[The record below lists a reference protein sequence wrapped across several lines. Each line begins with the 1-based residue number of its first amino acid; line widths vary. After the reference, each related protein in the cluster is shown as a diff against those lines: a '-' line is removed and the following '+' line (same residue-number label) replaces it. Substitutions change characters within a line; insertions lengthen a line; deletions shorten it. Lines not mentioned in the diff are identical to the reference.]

1 VNKNPIAIV
10 GLSALFPGS
19 PTVPTFWRNIVA
31 AKDLTSEVPASHW
44 LASDYFAADPK
55 TPDRTYCQ
63 RGAFLPEVPF
73 NPLAYGIPPSII
85 PATDTSQLLSLMLA
99 DRVLKDAG
107 GAEKMNLERV
117 GIILGVAGTTELT
130 AHMSGR
136 MAHGQWANGLRKQGF
151 AEEQIEA
158 ACAQIAEE
166 FVPWQESTFPGLLGN
181 VVAGRIANRFDLG
194 GTNCVVDAACA
205 GSLAALSM
213 AVNELQL
220 GQADMVIAGG
230 VDTLNDPLM
239 FLCFSKTPALSPT
252 GDCRPFSDA
261 ADGTILGE
269 GIAMFALKRLAD
281 AERDGDH
288 VYALIAGL
296 GSSSDGRA
304 KSVYA
309 PRPDGQA
316 RALRRAYEAADFSPR
331 TVELIEAHGTA
342 TRVGDRAEFEGLR
355 MVFADTADEANPTN
369 WCALGSVK
377 SQIGHTKAA
386 AGSAGMFKAVMA
398 LHHKV
403 LPPTAKVERPQS
415 EMKIESSPFYLNTEM
430 RPWIR
435 NSEHPRR
442 AGVSSFGFGGSNFHV
457 ALEEYTGP
465 AARPAKLRTTPSE
478 LFVLA
483 AGTSDSLLKL
493 VDELANAASS
503 AIHPET
509 FQRLAFETQQKFD
522 RSSSLRLAVIA
533 ENGPQAAEK
542 LRRAKTLIADAKF
555 PIKDPSGIYCQQA
568 DKTDGQIGFL
578 FPGQGSQFIGMGA
591 DLALNFEAARET
603 WDKAAEQLPLHDI
616 AFPPTTFNEETRN
629 AQRQRLQSTEWA
641 QPAIGVC
648 SLSYLQLLRAAGIT
662 PDCVAGHSFGELTA
676 LCATGVIDEATFVK
690 LARRRGEI
698 MNDTVT
704 TPGGMLAVLLTDESR
719 SLLSKPLP
727 PGLVVANHNSPRQVV
742 ISGELEAIQKF
753 EQSLTDQRI
762 TCQRLQVAHAF
773 HSPQMT
779 AASETFRD
787 LLHKETFHK
796 AEQPVFCNVDA
807 MQHDDPQTLSA
818 LLSRQLREPVRFQEI
833 VERMYDRGVRV
844 FVEVGPQDVLT
855 KLVGQCLSGRPHLA
869 VAVNRRGANGVTQFW
884 HALAQ
889 LFVEGVSLDFTNL
902 WDEAP
907 TSNGPEAPKPHDI
920 MICGSNYGKPY
931 PANAVPPQPGL
942 PPKPRAAEI
951 RAAEPVPNS
960 FNAVLPSVAATH
972 VSPPL
977 AQPLSIPSPAFE
989 TPTAMSHNTSEYSPA
1004 FDEISRQTASAHQ
1017 TFLQAMTASH
1027 QAFLQAMQNSFG
1039 PSDML
1044 GIAVSAPQFSA
1055 APFAVADTQSMN
1067 VSSSASY
1074 SNNVAATNQSQPTHS
1089 APAYT
1094 DRPAVRELAIHSTPV
1109 EVPQSFATQPASAP
1123 PAESIDFSGLLL
1135 EVVAEKTGYPA
1146 EVLELDMHMESDL
1159 GIDSIKRVEILSALV
1174 ERIPEFAAVE
1184 TSQIGGLRTLREVL
1198 DLINHS
1204 APATAVARASGGT
1217 NAAHSSAT
1225 ASVAAQSPSASSSA
1239 VDARQ
1244 TLLAVVAE
1252 KTGYPAE
1259 VLELD
1264 MQLESDL
1271 GIDSIKRVEILSALV
1286 ERIPALAAVETSQ
1299 IGGLRT
1305 LREILEMVQQ
1315 SAPAE
1320 QPASPSQSAH
1330 QPTSRT
1336 PAPPAGADFVKLMLA
1351 VVAEKTGYPAEVLEL
1366 DMQLEADL
1374 GIDSIKRVEIL
1385 STLVERIP
1393 SLAAVETS
1401 QIGGLRTLREI
1412 LEMIQ
1417 QSAPQL
1423 ESPVQT
1429 TQKPA
1434 ASVAASTGSHQPT
1447 ARPSASPVAIDLAK
1461 LLLAVVAEKTGYP
1474 SDVLELD
1481 MEIESGLG
1489 IDSIKRVEILSE
1501 LVDRVPQLQDM
1512 DSSVIGGLRTL
1523 ADILRVIQAH
1533 VGGGGTVKSSA
1544 EPTKAADV
1552 DQAAAVN
1559 RFPVLLVD
1567 APPGC
1572 FAASAFDSTEEL
1584 LLLVKNPQSR
1594 VTKVAA
1600 ELQQRLA
1607 QQGVAARVV
1616 SSLPENPRQ
1625 VIHLDGLADIAQP
1638 EQALDIVRS
1647 AFQTARTMARIGAP
1661 ANRLFVTVQ
1670 NTGGRLGVDGC
1681 AGPEVFL
1688 AGMSGLIKTLSHEWP
1703 GSSVKAIDME
1713 TKGLSPIELA
1723 ERLLD
1728 ELLFAG
1734 PEVEIGLSADG
1745 RRSTLRCATSGD
1757 RSSQNGSTKAIAP
1770 SLKDGAVVVVSG
1782 GARGVTAQALRE
1794 LAAGVRC
1801 KFVLLGRTALETEPT
1816 WATGVERTND
1826 LKQARLNDRSKG
1838 RPALSDVERDVQR
1851 VLTQREVRANIAAL
1865 EKAGSEVCYLDVD
1878 LLDAAKLQS
1887 ALQNV
1892 RKKWGP
1898 ISGVVHAAGVLA
1910 DRRVED
1916 KTDEQFD
1923 SVLRTKVSGLRHLL
1937 DATRDD
1943 PLSVIALFSSV
1954 AARFGNVGQCD
1965 YAAANE
1971 ILNKVA
1977 ASEQKRRGPSCLVK
1991 SFNWGPWDGGMVTPG
2006 LKAMFAQRGVS
2017 LIPLVGG
2024 GQAFANELLHPQDR
2038 HAEVV
2043 VVAGE
2048 AADSLGNSTAPKNSL
2063 DLRVNRTR
2071 YPFLDSHCIE
2081 DVPVVPVVLAV
2092 EWFHRA
2098 AQSLNP
2104 GRVVNAIRD
2113 VKVLKGILLHDLDR
2127 GQNLRIVSE
2136 PIDAS
2141 TIQLELTDVRGVKHY
2156 RCIAELSGPLEQ
2168 SEPQLNWSRM
2178 KNGKTW
2184 PWSVEHV
2191 YDQLFHGPDFHVI
2204 KSLDALGDE
2213 GGAATMQLSGR
2224 TTWPHGP
2231 WQTQPVVLD
2240 GAIQLALLWGV
2251 QSSGKTSIP
2260 MSVGT
2265 YRGYIRPQETPMSC
2279 EVRLRHQSR
2288 HANHFDIRILSESNE
2303 VVAELEN
2310 LEMVLHLD
2318 ARGHRA

>member
-1 VNKNPIAIV
+1 MNKNPIAIV

-31 AKDLTSEVPASHW
+31 AKDLTCEVPASHW
-44 LASDYFAADPK
+44 LASDYYAADPK

-158 ACAQIAEE
+158 ACVQIADE

-205 GSLAALSM
+205 GSLAAVSM
-213 AVNELQL
+213 AINELQL

-355 MVFADTADEANPTN
+355 MVFSEVADEANPTN

-465 AARPAKLRTTPSE
+465 AARPAKFRTAPSE

-483 AGTSDSLLKL
+483 AGSSDSLLKQ
-493 VDELANAASS
+493 VDELVNAASS

-533 ENGPQAAEK
+533 ENGTQAAEK
-542 LRRAKTLIADAKF
+542 LRRAKSLIADAKL

-568 DKTDGQIGFL
+568 DKTDGQISFL

-616 AFPPTTFNEETRN
+616 AFPPTTFIEETRN
-629 AQRQRLQSTEWA
+629 SQQQRLQSTEWA

-648 SLSYLQLLRAAGIT
+648 SLSYLQLLRAAGVT

-676 LCATGVIDEATFVK
+676 FCATGVIDDSTFVK

-742 ISGELEAIQKF
+742 ISGELDAIQKF
-753 EQSLTDQRI
+753 EQSLTEQHI

-773 HSPQMT
+773 HSPQMS
-779 AASETFRD
+779 AASESFRD
-787 LLHKETFHK
+787 LLQKESFHK
-796 AEQPVFCNVDA
+796 AKQPVFCNVDA
-807 MQHDDPQTLSA
+807 MQHDDPQTLST
-818 LLSRQLREPVRFQEI
+818 LLSRQLHEPVRFQEI

-855 KLVGQCLSGRPHLA
+855 KLVGQCLTGRPHLA
-869 VAVNRRGANGVTQFW
+869 VAVNRRGAHGVTQFW

-889 LFVEGVSLDFTNL
+889 LFVEGVSLDFTKL
-902 WDEAP
+902 WDEVP

-951 RAAEPVPNS
+951 RAAEPMLNS
-960 FNAVLPSVAATH
+960 FNAESPSVAATY
-972 VSPPL
+972 VSQPL
-977 AQPLSIPSPAFE
+977 AQPLSIPPSSFE
-989 TPTAMSHNTSEYSPA
+989 TPTAMSHNTPEYSPA

-1027 QAFLQAMQNSFG
+1027 QAFFQAMQNSFS
-1039 PSDML
+1039 PSDMP
-1044 GIAVSAPQFSA
+1044 GIAVSTPQFSA
-1055 APFAVADTQSMN
+1055 APFAVADTQPMN
-1067 VSSSASY
+1067 VSSFPAY
-1074 SNNVAATNQSQPTHS
+1074 TNNVGAPSQNQPSHS

-1094 DRPAVRELAIHSTPV
+1094 VRPAVREQAIHSTPV
-1109 EVPQSFATQPASAP
+1109 EVPQSFASQPASAP
-1123 PAESIDFSGLLL
+1123 AAETIDFSGLLL
-1135 EVVAEKTGYPA
+1135 EVVAEKTGYPT

-1174 ERIPEFAAVE
+1174 ERIPAFAEVE

-1204 APATAVARASGGT
+1204 APATAVPRASGGT
-1217 NAAHSSAT
+1217 NASHSSTTAPVAT
-1225 ASVAAQSPSASSSA
+1225 HLPSASSSTA
-1239 VDARQ
+1239 DARQ

-1315 SAPAE
+1315 SAPSE
-1320 QPASPSQSAH
+1320 QSAPQSQSVH
-1330 QPTSRT
+1330 QPTSRI
-1336 PAPPAGADFVKLMLA
+1336 PAPPTGADFVKLMLA

-1423 ESPVQT
+1423 ESPNQVA
-1429 TQKPA
+1429 QKPA
-1434 ASVAASTGSHQPT
+1434 VSVAATTVSHQQT
-1447 ARPSASPVAIDLAK
+1447 TRASASPAAVDLSK

-1523 ADILRVIQAH
+1523 ADILRVIEAH
-1533 VGGGGTVKSSA
+1533 VGGGGPLKGSA
-1544 EPTKAADV
+1544 EPAQAADV
-1552 DQAAAVN
+1552 DRPAVVN

-1572 FAASAFDSTEEL
+1572 FAVSALDSSEEL
-1584 LLLVKNPQSR
+1584 LLFVKNPQGR

-1607 QQGVAARVV
+1607 QQGITARIVAT
-1616 SSLPENPRQ
+1616 LPDNARQ

-1681 AGPEVFL
+1681 QGPEVFL
-1688 AGMSGLIKTLSHEWP
+1688 AGLSGLIKTLSHEWP
-1703 GSSVKAIDME
+1703 GSSVKAIDLE
-1713 TKGLSPIELA
+1713 TKGLTPTELA
-1723 ERLLD
+1723 DRLID

-1757 RSSQNGSTKAIAP
+1757 RSSQNGSTKTLAP
-1770 SLKDGAVVVVSG
+1770 SLRDGAVVVVSG
-1782 GARGVTAQALRE
+1782 GARGVTAHALRE

-1801 KFVLLGRTALETEPT
+1801 KFILLGRTALETEPT

-1878 LLDAAKLQS
+1878 LLDAAKLQT

-1898 ISGVVHAAGVLA
+1898 ISGLIHAAGVLA

-1923 SVLRTKVSGLRHLL
+1923 SVLRTKVTGLRHLL
-1937 DATRDD
+1937 DATREH
-1943 PLSVIALFSSV
+1943 PLSLIALFSSV

-1971 ILNKVA
+1971 ILNKLA
-1977 ASEQKRRGPSCLVK
+1977 ASEQKRRGQACLVK

-2024 GQAFANELLHPQDR
+2024 GQVFANELLHPQDR

-2048 AADSLGNSTAPKNSL
+2048 AADSLGNSTAPKNAL

-2104 GRVVNAIRD
+2104 GRAVIAIRD

>member
-1 VNKNPIAIV
+1 MNKNPIAIV

-44 LASDYFAADPK
+44 LASDYYAADPK

-158 ACAQIAEE
+158 ACVQIADE

-205 GSLAALSM
+205 GSLAAVSM
-213 AVNELQL
+213 AINELQL

-355 MVFADTADEANPTN
+355 MVFSEVADEANPTN

-465 AARPAKLRTTPSE
+465 AARPAKFRTTPSE

-483 AGTSDSLLKL
+483 ADSSDSLLKQ
-493 VDELANAASS
+493 VDELVSAANA

-509 FQRLAFETQQKFD
+509 FQRLAYATQQKLD

-533 ENGPQAAEK
+533 ENGTQAAEK
-542 LRRAKTLIADAKF
+542 LRRAKSLIGESKL

-568 DKTDGQIGFL
+568 GKTDGQIGFL

-591 DLALNFEAARET
+591 DLALNFAAARET

-616 AFPPTTFNEETRN
+616 AFPPTTFIEETRN

-648 SLSYLQLLRAAGIT
+648 SLSYLQLLRAAGVT

-676 LCATGVIDEATFVK
+676 LCATGVIDESTFVK

-727 PGLVVANHNSPRQVV
+727 TGLVVANHNSPRQVV
-742 ISGELEAIQKF
+742 ISGELDAIQKF
-753 EQSLTDQRI
+753 EQSLTEQRI
-762 TCQRLQVAHAF
+762 TCQRLPVAHAF
-773 HSPQMT
+773 HSPQMS
-779 AASETFRD
+779 AASESFRD
-787 LLHKETFHK
+787 LLQKESFHK

-833 VERMYDRGVRV
+833 IERMYDRGVRL

-855 KLVGQCLSGRPHLA
+855 KLVGQCLTGRPHVA
-869 VAVNRRGANGVTQFW
+869 VAVNRRGVNGVTQFW

-889 LFVEGVSLDFTNL
+889 LFVEGVSLDFTKL
-902 WDEAP
+902 WDAAP
-907 TSNGPEAPKPHDI
+907 TSNGPDAAKPHDV

-942 PPKPRAAEI
+942 PAKPRAAEI
-951 RAAEPVPNS
+951 RAAEPTPNS
-960 FNAVLPSVAATH
+960 FNAELPSVAAIP
-972 VSPPL
+972 VSQPL
-977 AQPLSIPSPAFE
+977 AQPFSIPAPSFE
-989 TPTAMSHNTSEYSPA
+989 TATSMSHNTPEYSPA

-1044 GIAVSAPQFSA
+1044 GSAAPITQFSPPQFAAPQFSA
-1055 APFAVADTQSMN
+1055 PQFAAAAPTAAFT
-1067 VSSSASY
+1067 
-1074 SNNVAATNQSQPTHS
+1074 NNIVATNQGQAFQSS
-1089 APAYT
+1089 PAYAN
-1094 DRPAVRELAIHSTPV
+1094 RPAVHE
-1109 EVPQSFATQPASAP
+1109 QATQPANITAV
-1123 PAESIDFSGLLL
+1123 ESIDYGGLLL

-1146 EVLELDMHMESDL
+1146 EVLELDMNMESDL
-1159 GIDSIKRVEILSALV
+1159 GIDSIKRVEILSTLV
-1174 ERIPEFAAVE
+1174 ERIPAFAEVE

-1198 DLINHS
+1198 ELINHVPRS
-1204 APATAVARASGGT
+1204 EIGHNGVGVNAS
-1217 NAAHSSAT
+1217 HSSAT
-1225 ASVAAQSPSASSSA
+1225 TPVAAQTMSANSSTA
-1239 VDARQ
+1239 DARQ
-1244 TLLAVVAE
+1244 TLLSVVAE

-1286 ERIPALAAVETSQ
+1286 ERIPSLAAVETSQ

-1315 SAPAE
+1315 SAPAT
-1320 QPASPSQSAH
+1320 QSASSSQSAH
-1330 QPTSRT
+1330 QPTSRAPT
-1336 PAPPAGADFVKLMLA
+1336 PPSGADLTKLMLA

-1417 QSAPQL
+1417 QSAPTTQ
-1423 ESPVQT
+1423 PAPAVQT
-1429 TQKPA
+1429 AQQPATSRAPTNGQHQQSARASAPPA
-1434 ASVAASTGSHQPT
+1434 AATV
-1447 ARPSASPVAIDLAK
+1447 DLAK

-1501 LVDRVPQLQDM
+1501 LVERVPQLQDM
-1512 DSSVIGGLRTL
+1512 DSSLIGGLRTL
-1523 ADILRVIQAH
+1523 ADILRVVQAH
-1533 VGGGGTVKSSA
+1533 VGGNASTSNAAAKSATAS
-1544 EPTKAADV
+1544 V
-1552 DQAAAVN
+1552 DQPVAVN
-1559 RFPVLLVD
+1559 RFPVMLVD

-1572 FAASAFDSTEEL
+1572 FAVSALSDTDEL
-1584 LLLVKNPQSR
+1584 LLFVKNAQGRGSM
-1594 VTKVAA
+1594 VAI

-1607 QQGVAARVV
+1607 QQGITARIVAT
-1616 SSLPENPRQ
+1616 LPDNARQ

-1638 EQALDIVRS
+1638 EQALDVVRS
-1647 AFQTARTMARIGAP
+1647 AFQTARTMARFGAP
-1661 ANRLFVTVQ
+1661 ANRLLVTVQ
-1670 NTGGRLGVDGC
+1670 NTGGQLGVDGC
-1681 AGPEVFL
+1681 PGPEVFL
-1688 AGMSGLIKTLSHEWP
+1688 AGLSGLIKTLSHEWP
-1703 GSSVKAIDME
+1703 GASVKAIDLE
-1713 TKGLSPIELA
+1713 TAGLTPSELA
-1723 ERLLD
+1723 DRLVD

-1745 RRSTLRCATSGD
+1745 QRSTLRCASSRD
-1757 RSSQNGSTKAIAP
+1757 HASQNGSAKKLGP
-1770 SLKDGAVVVVSG
+1770 SLRDGAVVVVSG

-1801 KFVLLGRTALETEPT
+1801 KFILLGRTALETEPT
-1816 WATGVERTND
+1816 WAAGVERTND
-1826 LKQARLNDRSKG
+1826 LKQARLKDHSQG
-1838 RPALSDVERDVQR
+1838 RPALSEVERDVQK
-1851 VLTQREVRANIAAL
+1851 VLTQREVRGNIAAL
-1865 EKAGSEVCYLDVD
+1865 EQAGSEVCYLDVD

-1887 ALQNV
+1887 SLQNV
-1892 RKKWGP
+1892 RKKYGP
-1898 ISGVVHAAGVLA
+1898 ISGLIHAAGVLA

-1923 SVLRTKVSGLRHLL
+1923 SVLRTKVTGIRNLL
-1937 DATRDD
+1937 DATREH
-1943 PLSVIALFSSV
+1943 PLSLIALFSSV

-1977 ASEQKRRGPSCLVK
+1977 ASEQKRRGQACLVK

-2017 LIPLVGG
+2017 LIPLIGG

-2038 HAEVV
+2038 HSEVV

-2048 AADSLGNSTAPKNSL
+2048 AEDSLGNSTAPRNSL
-2063 DLRVNRTR
+2063 DLRVNRVR

-2104 GRVVNAIRD
+2104 GRAVIAIRD

-2127 GQNLRIVSE
+2127 GQNLRIESQ
-2136 PIDAS
+2136 PLDAS
-2141 TIQLELTDVRGVKHY
+2141 TVQLELTDPRGVKHY
-2156 RCIAELSGPLEQ
+2156 RCVADLSGPQEQ

-2260 MSVGT
+2260 MSVGI
-2265 YRGYIRPQETPMSC
+2265 YRGYIGPKETPLSC